1 MLNLRVSV
9 RPWLAILLVWLGMI
23 LFTSPAQAAG
33 DPYISQY
40 LRVTEPVAI
49 DLDGQGQT
57 RLFAPDDLVVGKRL
71 FENNC
76 KNCHLGGATLPN
88 PSVPLSLA
96 ALQGAVPQRDNI
108 NNLVDYLRQPM
119 TYDGTEENY
128 VCRQV
133 PESWLPQEQVEKIAA
148 FILRAAQKAPSWGT
162 SDF

>member
-1 MLNLRVSV
+1 MICLPFSV
-9 RPWLAILLVWLGMI
+9 RPLLLILVVWLGML
-23 LFTSPAQAAG
+23 LFGSPAQAAR
-33 DPYISQY
+33 DPYITQY
-40 LRVTEPVAI
+40 LRVTEPVAL

-57 RLFAPDDLVVGKRL
+57 RLFALEDFAVGKNL

-88 PSVPLSLA
+88 PPVSLSLA
-96 ALQGAVPQRDNI
+96 ALQEAVPQRDNI

-133 PESWLPQEQVEKIAA
+133 SERWLPEEQVEKLAA
-148 FILRAAQKAPSWGT
+148 FILRAAQKAPGWGT

>member
-1 MLNLRVSV
+1 MRRLRFSV
-9 RPWLAILLVWLGMI
+9 PPLLATLVVWLGML
-23 LFTSPAQAAG
+23 LFSSPAQAATES
-33 DPYISQY
+33 YITQY
-40 LRVTEPVAI
+40 LRVTEPVVVE
-49 DLDGQGQT
+49 LDGQGQT
-57 RLFAPDDLVVGKRL
+57 RWFAPDDFVVGKHL

-76 KNCHLGGATLPN
+76 KNCHLGGTTLPN
-88 PSVPLSLA
+88 PPVSLSLA

-133 PESWLPQEQVEKIAA
+133 PESWLPQEQVEKLAA
-148 FILRAAQKAPSWGT
+148 FVLRAAQKAPGWGT

>member
-1 MLNLRVSV
+1 MIRLHFSV
-9 RPWLAILLVWLGMI
+9 RSLLVVLVVWLGM
-23 LFTSPAQAAG
+23 LFGSSPAQAAV
-33 DPYISQY
+33 DSYITQY
-40 LRVTEPVAI
+40 LRVTEPVAVN
-49 DLDGQGQT
+49 LDGQGQT
-57 RLFAPDDLVVGKRL
+57 HLFAPEDFAVGKHL

-76 KNCHLGGATLPN
+76 KNCHLGGTTLPN
-88 PSVPLSLA
+88 PSVSLSLA

-133 PESWLPQEQVEKIAA
+133 SERWLPQGQVEKLAA
-148 FILRAAQKAPSWGT
+148 FILRAAQKAPGWGT

>member
-1 MLNLRVSV
+1 MSRLHVSV
-9 RPWLAILLVWLGMI
+9 RSLLVILVVWLGV
-23 LFTSPAQAAG
+23 LLCSSPAQAAK

-40 LRVTEPVAI
+40 LRVTEPVAV

-57 RLFAPDDLVVGKRL
+57 QMFAPEDFAVGKNL

-88 PSVPLSLA
+88 PPVSLSLA
-96 ALQGAVPQRDNI
+96 ALQGAVPQRGNI

-119 TYDGTEENY
+119 NYDGTEENY

-133 PESWLPQEQVEKIAA
+133 SEHWLPQAQVEKLAA
-148 FILRAAQKAPSWGT
+148 FILRAAQKAPGWGT

>member
-1 MLNLRVSV
+1 MLGLRFSV
-9 RPWLAILLVWLGMI
+9 RSLLAILVVWLGII
-23 LFTSPAQAAG
+23 LLASPAQAAG
-33 DPYISQY
+33 DPYVSQY

-49 DLDGQGQT
+49 DLDGNQT
-57 RLFAPDDLVVGKRL
+57 RWFAPDDFVVGKRL

-76 KNCHLGGATLPN
+76 KNCHLGGTTLPN
-88 PSVPLSLA
+88 PSVSLSLA

-133 PESWLPQEQVEKIAA
+133 PGSWLPQKQVEKLAA
-148 FILRAAQKAPSWGT
+148 FILRAAQKAPGWGT